1 GHRFVPQPDRER
13 LLIVDEAH
21 AFRNPA
27 TQRYDALARRSI
39 GAKVLLVTATPI
51 CNSPDDLAALVAL
64 IAADDALRF
73 AGVASIEDAFRARD
87 ARAMRRVI
95 AELVIRRDRDVLP
108 QSLRFG
114 TIERQVIRHRV
125 PPVDID
131 SLKFPLIG
139 AHHALLRRVLWR
151 RLESSEAAL
160 IESLR
165 RQTRFYERALECLQS
180 GRELTKR
187 EYRRAFGD

>member
-1 GHRFVPQPDRER
+1 HP
-13 LLIVDEAH
+13 
-21 AFRNPA
+21 FRDLG
-27 TQRYDALARRSI
+27 TQHYAALARRSI
-39 GAKVLLVTATPI
+39 GVNPLLVTATPI
-51 CNSPDDLAALVAL
+51 CNSTDDLAALVAL
-64 IAADDALRF
+64 IAADDTLRF

-131 SLKFPLIG
+131 SLK
-139 AHHALLRRVLWR
+139 
-151 RLESSEAAL
+151 
-160 IESLR
+160 
-165 RQTRFYERALECLQS
+165 
-180 GRELTKR
+180 
-187 EYRRAFGD
+187 